1 MSFITALDDVLV
13 ERDRQDETW
22 GTVDHVDGVGSSD
35 QIARAIDTREHTKSA
50 PFVTWANILDEECAE
65 VLAAR
70 DINEL
75 RTELIQT
82 AAVCFAW
89 VEAIDRRVDVAA
101 GCAQAD
107 AELAAGLTKPLGE
120 VLAEIEAE
128 EATT

>member
-1 MSFITALDDVLV
+1 MSFLTALDGVLA

-22 GTVDHVDGVGSSD
+22 GTVDHPDGVGSPD
-35 QIARAIDTREHTKSA
+35 QITRAIDTREHTKSVA
-50 PFVTWANILDEECAE
+50 AITWADILDEECAE

-89 VEAIDRRVDVAA
+89 VEAIDRRRS
-101 GCAQAD
+101 
-107 AELAAGLTKPLGE
+107 
-120 VLAEIEAE
+120 
-128 EATT
+128 